1 MATDWEGNLIKEGD
15 ILCIYKFRDNVLPRF
30 TFKFVMLD
38 TSFKKAEEVELKPSQ
53 EVVIRKYI
61 WQKLKE
67 VEVVRLSE
75 MNDKLFFMEKDAE
88 STYFTDIS
96 FIDTYDTNTLAVCI
110 KNKSDNEERFYLNYF
125 KVN

>member
-30 TFKFVMLD
+30 TFKFVFLD
-38 TSFKKAEEVELKPSQ
+38 ARSKKAEELGVKPSQ
-53 EVVIRKYI
+53 EVVSRKYI
-61 WQKLKE
+61 WHKLKE

-96 FIDTYDTNTLAVCI
+96 FIDTYDSNTLAVCI
-110 KNKSDNEERFYLNYF
+110 KDKSDNEERFYLNHF
-125 KVN
+125 KL